1 MIYSQT
7 TLMRMQKRIRSYK
20 LVTSLPEI
28 NAYQWNSAYYQLDSS
43 HLENLLKCIFKMR
56 VIRKFDFRRIWKF
69 WWGLSNVISRG
80 NSLFRWDCV
89 FSGGTLYSS
98 ANYELTWH
106 MRIPPQHI
114 LSFKKKRVAEG
125 VSKYLPTKHAMK
137 LRKFWNFSCL
147 LKGGRGRP
155 GWRGGAGVQFLQKKK
170 VN

>member
-1 MIYSQT
+1 MIFSQT
-7 TLMRMQKRIRSYK
+7 ALMRMQKRIRSYK
-20 LVTSLPEI
+20 FVTSLPEI

-106 MRIPPQHI
+106 MYIVYICIYLAHFI
-114 LSFKKKRVAEG
+114 FKKNE
-125 VSKYLPTKHAMK
+125 
-137 LRKFWNFSCL
+137 
-147 LKGGRGRP
+147 GGRGLKQISTYKTCYEIKKISTFLLSVE
-155 GWRGGAGVQFLQKKK
+155 GGEGQGGMQFLQKK
-170 VN
+170 